1 MKGRAGGSGWFL
13 TVCLFVCLFV
23 CLLEERI
30 EKEERRLKREIDC

>member
-13 TVCLFVCLFV
+13 TVCLFV